1 MDSEVT
7 KGVTPETPEGEK
19 KPPTPQ
25 EAAKAAMLEAER
37 IRGLRERLY
46 ARGETLGGIQRHAVP
61 AQTMVSRSTIP
72 SETKEAP
79 EAPIADE
86 VALGKTVDE
95 TMSYT
100 TTMKR
105 RRTFR
110 KVIAIIGVLFF
121 VGAAAVASL
130 LMFSGNN
137 TISGDNITLAITGQ
151 NTVGAGEILPFQI
164 AVSNQNGVSIQ
175 SATLIIEYPEG
186 TQGTADG
193 KELDIER
200 KQLDQIG
207 SGELINVELDAR
219 VFGEENEEKEIK
231 VSIEYR
237 IAGSNAT
244 FNKDAEP
251 LHVKIGTSPVV
262 ITFNALKTVS
272 AGQEYTLPLT
282 IQSNANVPLT
292 DVLVKVSYPSG
303 FDFIESDPDTISG
316 EDVWKIATLKPGE
329 KKVIT
334 VKGVIT
340 GENEETRKFTAKVGV
355 AQNGGN
361 KNELSAILA
370 QTQSEVV
377 LEEPF
382 LKTEIT
388 VNGRSGN
395 PLVITKG
402 EVAAVRI
409 SLENTLNSTIFDGR
423 VSVEIEGN
431 ALDEFSVFSTE
442 GYYDSTKNTM
452 FWDSTDT
459 ESLQEI
465 LPGHISRLAF
475 DLKPNRTTDS
485 NPTITLKIA
494 LHGQRIFEN
503 QVPQTL
509 DINTKQV
516 IQVQSVA
523 SILTKTLYDM
533 GPFENSGPL
542 PPVAEETTTYT
553 LNLIAKSGT
562 NELKDTVVTAELPQY
577 VKWLDTVSEG
587 DVITYNANSRMI
599 TWKIGTMAA
608 NTTNEAYIQVS
619 MKPSVMQIQ
628 TKPNLLEKQS
638 LTAMDQFTGTKI
650 TTSGSVARTDYY
662 LKGVEKIQSGAVQ
675 DSE

>member
-1 MDSEVT
+1 MDTEET
-7 KGVTPETPEGEK
+7 KDTIPKTPEGEK

-25 EAAKAAMLEAER
+25 EAAKAALLEAER

-46 ARGETLGGIQRHAVP
+46 ARGETLGGVQRHGVP

-72 SETKEAP
+72 PVMEVTKEQSIP
-79 EAPIADE
+79 DE
-86 VALGKTVDE
+86 VVLGKTVDE
-95 TMSYT
+95 TVSYT

-105 RRTFR
+105 RHTFR

-121 VGAAAVASL
+121 MSAAAVASL

-186 TQGTADG
+186 TQSAIDG
-193 KELDIER
+193 KELDVER
-200 KQLDQIG
+200 KQLNQIG

-219 VFGEENEEKEIK
+219 IFGEENEEKEIK

-251 LHVKIGTSPVV
+251 LHIKIGTSPVV

-272 AGQEYTLPLT
+272 AGQEFTLPLT

-292 DVLVKVSYPSG
+292 DVLVRVSYPSG
-303 FDFIESDPDTISG
+303 FDFSESDPDTASG
-316 EDVWKIATLKPGE
+316 EDVWKIPSLKPGE

-340 GENEETRKFTAKVGV
+340 GSNEEIRKFTAKVGV
-355 AQNGGN
+355 AQGDN

-370 QTQSEVV
+370 QAHAEVV
-377 LEEPF
+377 IEEPF
-382 LKTEIT
+382 LKTDIT

-395 PLVITKG
+395 PIVITKG

-431 ALDEFSVFSTE
+431 AFDEFSVFSTE

-452 FWDSTDT
+452 QWDSSDT

-465 LPGHISRLAF
+465 LPGHISRLSF
-475 DLKPNRTTDS
+475 DLKPNRKTDS
-485 NPTITLKIA
+485 DPTITLKIS

-503 QVPQTL
+503 QVPQVL
-509 DINTKQV
+509 DVTTKQIV
-516 IQVQSVA
+516 KVQSAA
-523 SILTKTLYDM
+523 SITTRTLYDS
-533 GPFENSGPL
+533 GPFENSGPV

-553 LNLIAKSGT
+553 LNLTAKSGT
-562 NELKDTVVTAELPQY
+562 NELKDAVVTGELPQH
-577 VKWLDTVSEG
+577 VKWLNTVSEG
-587 DVITYNANSRMI
+587 DAITYNANSRMV
-599 TWKIGTMAA
+599 TWKIGAIAPNST
-608 NTTNEAYIQVS
+608 EDAYIQVS
-619 MKPSVMQIQ
+619 ITPSVMQIQ
-628 TKPNLLEKQS
+628 TAPNLLEKQS
-638 LTAMDQFTGTKI
+638 FTAMDQFTGTKI
-650 TTSGSVARTDYY
+650 SSSGSVARTDYY
-662 LKGVEKIQSGAVQ
+662 KKGVEKIQSGAVQ
-675 DSE
+675 ASE